1 MLGFYTHFYRPRIYV
16 IDSDYQ
22 DGSLLL
28 YHRDDGRSLRKD
40 WIRPTLR
47 NLNMI
52 WKAPV
57 ALLTKD
63 QLFAVMGNQY
73 KSEEVKPVPFEQ
85 IVERMQKG
93 ERPFRGN

>member
-1 MLGFYTHFYRPRIYV
+1 
-16 IDSDYQ
+16 
-22 DGSLLL
+22 
-28 YHRDDGRSLRKD
+28 
-40 WIRPTLR
+40 
-47 NLNMI
+47 MI

-93 ERPFRGN
+93 ERPFHGN